1 MVKTWQ
7 GDFLK
12 KTFIFS
18 MHVPE
23 SDDLLQFLSNAFLP
37 KGQQGNFNGSKNVF
51 LHSACTA
58 WA

>member
-18 MHVPE
+18 LYVPD

-37 KGQQGNFNGSKNVF
+37 KANKANFNGSKNVF
-51 LHSACTA
+51 LHSACAA